1 MSVQFK
7 ALMGPQDQTRTQTHT
22 HTHTQDR
29 LKTKWYAHMWIRA
42 CVCVC
47 VCQRSAVCVG
57 SHQVNW
63 ESRLVTAGLVAGV
76 EGSGLVLHGQPWFQL
91 NQGLTLIP
99 APHTDVHEVCVGLP
113 KTDRGL
119 FCHSPCH
126 LPLWV
131 YSQVKLLG
139 QSRNIN
145 ISAPCRCP

>member
-7 ALMGPQDQTRTQTHT
+7 ALIGPQDQTQTQTHT

-42 CVCVC
+42 CVFVC

-99 APHTDVHEVCVGLP
+99 APHTDVHE
-113 KTDRGL
+113 
-119 FCHSPCH
+119 
-126 LPLWV
+126 
-131 YSQVKLLG
+131 
-139 QSRNIN
+139 
-145 ISAPCRCP
+145 AECRAAKD